1 MKYQI
6 KDKIEDLV
14 VYCIGDNGPE
24 KTEINKFLEGGKV
37 LLIGVPGAFT
47 PTCTEEHLPG
57 YVKLKQSFF
66 DKGIEKLI
74 FISVNDPF
82 VIKKWLDFNDA
93 NGIEFISDYDHNFL
107 TKSGFKIDLSQIG
120 LGMRLSRFA
129 ILLNDGVI
137 TKIFDEDGAGL
148 SQSSA
153 ESVLENL

>member
-1 MKYQI
+1 MKYKI

-14 VYCIGDNGPE
+14 VYCIGDSGPE
-24 KTEINKFLEGGKV
+24 KTEINKFLQGSKV
-37 LLIGVPGAFT
+37 LLVGVPGAFT
-47 PTCTEEHLPG
+47 PTCSEEHLPG
-57 YVKLKQSFF
+57 YVRLKQSFF

-82 VIKKWLDFNDA
+82 VIKKWLDFNEA
-93 NGIEFISDYDHNFL
+93 NDIEFISDYDHNFL

-129 ILLNDGVI
+129 IVLNDGVI

-153 ESVLENL
+153 ESVLEKL

>member
-1 MKYQI
+1 MKYKI
-6 KDKIEDLV
+6 NDKIEDLV
-14 VYCIGDNGPE
+14 VYCIGDSGPE
-24 KTEINKFLEGGKV
+24 KTEINKFLQGSKV
-37 LLIGVPGAFT
+37 LLVGVPGAFT
-47 PTCTEEHLPG
+47 PTCSEEHLPG
-57 YVKLKQSFF
+57 YVRLKQSFF

-82 VIKKWLDFNDA
+82 VIKKWLDFNEA
-93 NGIEFISDYDHNFL
+93 NDIEFISDYDHNFL

-129 ILLNDGVI
+129 IVLNDGVI

-153 ESVLENL
+153 ESVLEKL

>member
-1 MKYQI
+1 MKFQI
-6 KDKIEDLV
+6 NDIIEDLD
-14 VYCIGDNGPE
+14 VYCFGDNGPE
-24 KTEINKFLEGGKV
+24 KTKINKFLQGSKV

-47 PTCTEEHLPG
+47 PTCSEEHLPG
-57 YVKLKQSFF
+57 YVRLKQSFF

-93 NGIEFISDYDHNFL
+93 SGIEFISDYDQNFL
-107 TKSGFKIDLSQIG
+107 AKSGFKIDLSRIG

-129 ILLNDGVI
+129 IVLNDGVI

-148 SQSSA
+148 AESSA
-153 ESVLENL
+153 ESVLEKL

>member
-24 KTEINKFLEGGKV
+24 KIEINKFFEGSKV

-82 VIKKWLDFNDA
+82 VIKKWLDLNDA

>member
-24 KTEINKFLEGGKV
+24 KTEINKFLEGSKV

>member
-1 MKYQI
+1 MKYKI
-6 KDKIEDLV
+6 NDKIEDLV
-14 VYCIGDNGPE
+14 VYCIGDSGPE
-24 KTEINKFLEGGKV
+24 KTEINKFLQGSKV
-37 LLIGVPGAFT
+37 LLVGVPGAFT

>member
-6 KDKIEDLV
+6 QDKIEDLV

-24 KTEINKFLEGGKV
+24 KTEINKFLEGSKA

-82 VIKKWLDFNDA
+82 VIKKWLDLNDA

>member
-24 KTEINKFLEGGKV
+24 KIEINKFFEGSKV